1 MAELRAGYLA
11 TDFQKRVVEG
21 AKQRIDMMHDALA
34 AVLAENPP
42 PGRHHGT
49 KEEVR
54 MVMEDM
60 AEADPVRAAAIL
72 MHDEDVRKKVT

>member
-1 MAELRAGYLA
+1 MGLRAGYLDS
-11 TDFQKRVVEG
+11 DFQKRVVEI

-49 KEEVR
+49 KEEVT
-54 MVMEDM
+54 MVMEEM
-60 AEADPVRAAAIL
+60 AAEDPVRAAAIL
-72 MHDEDVRKKVT
+72 MNDEDVRKKVT